1 MSEVTLT
8 VNGKRYSGWKT
19 ARISRS
25 IETIAG
31 GFVLS
36 VSERW
41 ANQDERWPIAE
52 EDQCVIQIGNT
63 TVITGF
69 IDKRELSFSAL
80 EHSVEVTGKDRAG
93 ALVECSA
100 MLDKWEFKH
109 VDLKSFAEKLC
120 RPFGIAVS
128 VQPGLVLPPA
138 SEKLSINPG
147 DTAFDA
153 LEHACRLVGVLPVS
167 DGDGGVVLTRSG
179 TSRCSTALV
188 QGQNILSASAS
199 FEAGGKFR
207 TYHVLGQHHGSDET
221 SGARAAAVK
230 GSAADDT
237 VKRAERV
244 LLVRPEHSVT
254 IKQAKDRAEFEAATR
269 AARSNTVS
277 VVVQGWTQSDGT
289 LWPLNSLVQV
299 KAPMI
304 DVDGEMLIT
313 AIDFSL
319 GDNGTTTTLTLRG
332 PKAFT
337 PAPTVTRKSNDLWK
351 EIAGGV

>member
-1 MSEVTLT
+1 MSEVTLS
-8 VNGKRYSGWKT
+8 VDGKRYGGWKT

-31 GFVLS
+31 GFSLS

-41 ANQDERWPIAE
+41 ANQEETWPIAE
-52 EDQCVIQIGNT
+52 ESECTVQVGGS

-80 EHSVEVTGKDRAG
+80 EHSVEVTGKDKAG

-100 MLDKWEFKH
+100 ILDKWEYKH

-120 RPFGIAVS
+120 RPFGIS
-128 VQPGLVLPPA
+128 VALQTGLVLPSA

-167 DGDGGVVLTRSG
+167 DGVGGIILTRAGSK
-179 TSRCSTALV
+179 RCNTALV

-199 FEAGGKFR
+199 FEAGGRFR
-207 TYHVLGQHHGSDET
+207 TYLVLGQHHGSDET

-230 GSAADDT
+230 GTAIDST
-237 VKRAERV
+237 VKRSDRV

-254 IKQAKDRAEFEAATR
+254 IAQANARAQFEAATR
-269 AARSNTVS
+269 AARGDTVTIT
-277 VVVQGWTQSDGT
+277 VQGWLADGQP
-289 LWPLNSLVQV
+289 WPLNALVTV
-299 KAPMI
+299 KAPLLG
-304 DVDGEMLIT
+304 VDGEMLIT
-313 AIDFSL
+313 STEFSL
-319 GDNGTTTTLTLRG
+319 GDGGTTTTLTLRN

-337 PAPTVTRKSNDLWK
+337 PMPTVTRATNGLWK